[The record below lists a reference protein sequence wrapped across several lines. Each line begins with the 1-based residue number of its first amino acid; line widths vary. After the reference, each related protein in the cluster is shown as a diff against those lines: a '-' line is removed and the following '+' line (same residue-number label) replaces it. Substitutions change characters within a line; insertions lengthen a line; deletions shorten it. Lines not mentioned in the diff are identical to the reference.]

1 MAVTANLAARPRSET
16 GKGVNRKL
24 RASGRVPAV
33 VYGHGEETRSL
44 TVDAHELERLLA
56 TVRVESTLIE
66 LSIEGERA
74 PVRALVRE
82 LQTHPYREDVLHI
95 DFYQIHAG
103 EALTV
108 EVPIRLVGA
117 SPGVR
122 AGGIMQHALTELEIR
137 CMPDQIPELL
147 EVDVS
152 ALEIGDSIH
161 VSDIALPEGIEVLV
175 DAERSVC
182 SVIPPTVA
190 AAEGEEAAPAEAV
203 EAEPEVIGRG
213 KEAEEESE
221 D

>member
-33 VYGHGEETRSL
+33 VYGHGEETRPL

-175 DAERSVC
+175 DADRSVC